1 MSVVARMR
9 CRPSCPEPDEVL
21 IKLIAARDESAMR
34 TLYERYNA
42 HVFRFVARIVQDQ
55 HLAEDIASEAFF
67 EVWRQAGTFESRS
80 QVPTW
85 LLAIARFKAW
95 AANRVHRQLS
105 IDEAKAERI
114 QDIADNPE
122 EALLKL
128 NRGTI
133 LRASLA
139 LLSPEHREIID
150 LVYYHERTTRE
161 VAEILRVPRNTVK
174 TRMFYARKALQR
186 LMFNAAKRGSM

>member
-9 CRPSCPEPDEVL
+9 RHPSGAEPDEVL
-21 IKLIAARDESAMR
+21 IKSIAARDESAMR
-34 TLYERYNA
+34 TLYERHNA
-42 HVFRFVARIVQDQ
+42 RVFRFVAQIVKDE
-55 HLAEDIASEAFF
+55 HLAEDITSEAFF

-95 AANRVHRQLS
+95 STNRVHRSVSL
-105 IDEAKAERI
+105 DEAKAERI
-114 QDIADNPE
+114 EDAADNPE
-122 EALLKL
+122 EALIKL
-128 NRGTI
+128 DNGAM

-139 LLSPEHREIID
+139 RMSPEHREIID
-150 LVYYHERTTRE
+150 LVYYHEKTITE
-161 VAEILRVPRNTVK
+161 VAEILQVPRNTVK

-186 LMFNAAKRGSM
+186 HMVRATKARR